1 MMSVTI
7 RNADLRDAAAV
18 ARLADEFHAYL
29 NALGDP
35 ALFNFTAEIYVRDGF
50 GDDPAFYGL
59 VAESGGSVVGY
70 LLLHFGYDTDRGR
83 REAYVDDV
91 YVQAKSR
98 GQGIGKAL
106 MSEAAGLARSR
117 GAKVLWWGVYERNEA
132 AFRFYESIGARY
144 LTGIRFMYMDI

>member
-1 MMSVTI
+1 
-7 RNADLRDAAAV
+7 
-18 ARLADEFHAYL
+18 LADEFHACL

-83 REAYVDDV
+83 REAYVEV
-91 YVQAKSR
+91 YVQATSR

-117 GAKVLWWGVYERNEA
+117 VAKARWWGVYERNEA
-132 AFRFYESIGARY
+132 AFRFYESIGARF